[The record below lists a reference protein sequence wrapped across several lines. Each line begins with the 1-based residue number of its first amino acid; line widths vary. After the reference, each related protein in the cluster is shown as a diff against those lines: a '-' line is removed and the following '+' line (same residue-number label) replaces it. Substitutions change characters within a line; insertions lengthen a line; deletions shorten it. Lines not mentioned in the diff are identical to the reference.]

1 MPKVLDSSTVTVP
14 SLPTLSMASAMT
26 SPIDASAAEIVA
38 TWAIWLLSVDRLAL
52 GVDRLDGRLD
62 GLLDAALETRRVR
75 AGRDVAQTF
84 LDEGLGEDRR
94 GRRAVTGHVVG
105 LGGDFL
111 HQLGAHVLERV
122 LELDLAS
129 DRHTVVGDGRG
140 AELLADDHVAA
151 LGPQGHLDGVGELVD
166 AGLEA
171 ATGLFVKLQ

>member
-26 SPIDASAAEIVA
+26 SPIDGVAAEIVA
-38 TWAIWLLSVDRLAL
+38 TWAICALVDDLLAL
-52 GVDRLDGRLD
+52 LLDGLDGRLD
-62 GLLDAALETRRVR
+62 GLFDAALEPRRVR
-75 AGRDVAQTF
+75 TGGDVAQTF
-84 LDEGLGEDRR
+84 LDERLGEHGR

-105 LGGDFL
+105 LGGDFFDE
-111 HQLGAHVLERV
+111 LGAHVLERV

-129 DRHTVVGDGRG
+129 NRHAVVGDGGR

-151 LGPQGHLDGVGELVD
+151 LGPERHLDRVGQLVD

-171 ATGLFVKLQ
+171 ATGVFVKLQ